1 MTKIISYLSLINLFI
16 TGKIEKL
23 DSGDANNSRISI
35 ARVPKV
41 QNVSNMERKGKSF
54 SEKPLK
60 YSNFVGIT

>member
-1 MTKIISYLSLINLFI
+1 MTKIISYLSLINLLI

-23 DSGDANNSRISI
+23 DFG